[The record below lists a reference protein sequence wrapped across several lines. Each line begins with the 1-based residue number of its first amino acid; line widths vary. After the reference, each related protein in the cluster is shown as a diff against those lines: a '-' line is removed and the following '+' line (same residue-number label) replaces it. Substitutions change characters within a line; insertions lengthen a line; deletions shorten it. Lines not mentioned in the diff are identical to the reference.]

1 MSILHSTR
9 SRPIDSIFLE
19 DGLVSG
25 SNSVPSAAVFGPES
39 AMVNEIFNNPD
50 AWSVQFGVEG
60 YMDSAGP
67 TDVGEALSFDPRLYR
82 TLTRRSSRSCVRQ

>member
-1 MSILHSTR
+1 MDST
-9 SRPIDSIFLE
+9 FLE

-25 SNSVPSAAVFGPES
+25 GSSIPSAAVFGPES

-60 YMDSAGP
+60 HMDSAGP
-67 TDVGEALSFDPRLYR
+67 IDVGEALSFDHGLYR
-82 TLTRRSSRSCVRQ
+82 TLTHRSSRSEIRQ